1 MFMSESKNN
10 DAPFKSASTKKINAV
25 KGMNDVLP
33 GESAKWEW
41 LESVVR
47 TLMASYAYR
56 NIRTPIVEPTAL
68 FVRGLGEVTDIV
80 EKEMYSFEDR
90 LNGEALTL
98 RPESTAG
105 VVRAVVEHN
114 MLYEGGKRLY
124 YMGPMFRHERP
135 QRGRYRQ
142 FHQIGAEVLGFQGP
156 EIDAEVILLAHD
168 LWKAI
173 GLKGVRLELNSLGQ
187 PPERSAHR
195 TALIAHLEKH
205 LDVLDED
212 AKRRLYSNPLR
223 ILDTKNPAMKEVVE
237 AAPKLLDF
245 LGEASLAHFN
255 TVKQI
260 LDANG
265 VSYALNPRLVRGMD
279 YYNLTVF
286 EFITDQLGS
295 QGTVCGGGRYDYL
308 IEQVGGKPAPAVGW
322 ALGVERV
329 LALLEEQGVQ
339 LPDATPHAYAI
350 VPDASSLPVVLQ
362 FLRQLRGLGVK
373 VQMHAGSGEG
383 VGSMKSQ
390 FKKADSSGA
399 QFALIFGADELA
411 QNTVSIK
418 SLRDGGGAQRTESLD
433 RLESWANSLQ
443 LNT

>member
-1 MFMSESKNN
+1 MSDLQSKEPSSK
-10 DAPFKSASTKKINAV
+10 ASAFKKLTAV

-41 LESVVR
+41 LEGIVR
-47 TLMASYAYR
+47 NLMARYAYR

-168 LWKAI
+168 LWQAI
-173 GLKGVRLELNSLGQ
+173 GLKNVRLELNSLGQ
-187 PPERSAHR
+187 PPERLAHR
-195 TALIAHLEKH
+195 AALITHFEKH
-205 LDVLDED
+205 QAVLDED
-212 AKRRLYSNPLR
+212 AKRRLYTNPLR

-237 AAPKLLDF
+237 SAPQLMNF

-255 TVKQI
+255 ALRQI

-265 VSYALNPRLVRGMD
+265 VQYSLNPRLVRGMD

-322 ALGVERV
+322 ALGLERV

-339 LPDATPHAYAI
+339 LPEATPHAYAI
-350 VPDASSLPVVLQ
+350 VPEPNSLPLVLKH
-362 FLRQLRGLGVK
+362 LRQLRALGVN

-383 VGSMKSQ
+383 VGSMKTQ

-399 QFALIFGADELA
+399 AYALIFGTDELA
-411 QNTVSIK
+411 QNTVSVK
-418 SLRDGGGAQRTESLD
+418 SLRDGGGAQRTESLEKLD
-433 RLESWANSLQ
+433 VWAHSLQ
-443 LNT
+443 STS

>member
-1 MFMSESKNN
+1 
-10 DAPFKSASTKKINAV
+10 
-25 KGMNDVLP
+25 
-33 GESAKWEW
+33 
-41 LESVVR
+41 
-47 TLMASYAYR
+47 
-56 NIRTPIVEPTAL
+56 
-68 FVRGLGEVTDIV
+68 VRGLGEVTDIV

-168 LWKAI
+168 LWQAI
-173 GLKGVRLELNSLGQ
+173 GLKDVRLEINSLGQ
-187 PPERSAHR
+187 PPERLAHR
-195 TALIAHLEKH
+195 AALITHFEKH
-205 LDVLDED
+205 QAVLDED
-212 AKRRLYSNPLR
+212 AKRRLYTNPLR

-237 AAPKLLDF
+237 SAPQLMNF

-255 TVKQI
+255 ALRQI

-265 VSYALNPRLVRGMD
+265 VQYSLNPRLVRGMD

-322 ALGVERV
+322 ALGIERV

-339 LPDATPHAYAI
+339 LPDAVPDAYAI
-350 VPDASSLPVVLQ
+350 VPEANSLPLVLKY
-362 FLRQLRGLGVK
+362 LRQLRALGVN

-399 QFALIFGADELA
+399 AYALIFGADELN
-411 QNTVSIK
+411 QNAVSVK
-418 SLRDGGGAQRTESLD
+418 PLRDGGGAQRTESLEKLD
-433 RLESWANSLQ
+433 GWAQSLQ
-443 LNT
+443 STS

>member
-1 MFMSESKNN
+1 MSESNLNELPNKS
-10 DAPFKSASTKKINAV
+10 APFKKINAV

-41 LESVVR
+41 LESEVR
-47 TLMASYAYR
+47 SLMASYAYR

-114 MLYEGGKRLY
+114 LLYEGGKRLY

-168 LWKAI
+168 LWRAI
-173 GLKGVRLELNSLGQ
+173 GLKDVRLELNSLGQ
-187 PPERSAHR
+187 PPERLAHR
-195 TALIAHLEKH
+195 AALISHFEMHQA
-205 LDVLDED
+205 VLDED
-212 AKRRLYSNPLR
+212 AKRRLYTNPLR
-223 ILDTKNPAMKEVVE
+223 ILDTKNPVMKEVIE
-237 AAPKLLDF
+237 SAPKLLDF
-245 LGEASLAHFN
+245 LGEASMAHFN
-255 TVKQI
+255 QVKAI

-265 VSYALNPRLVRGMD
+265 VSYSLNPRLVRGMD

-329 LALLEEQGVQ
+329 LALLEEQGAP
-339 LPDATPHAYAI
+339 LPIAAPHAYAI
-350 VPDASSLPVVLQ
+350 VPEADSLPLVLKY
-362 FLRQLRGLGVK
+362 LRQLRALGVN
-373 VQMHAGSGEG
+373 VQMHAGASEG

-411 QNTVSIK
+411 QNTVAVK
-418 SLRDGGGAQRTESLD
+418 SLRDGGGAQRTESLAA
-433 RLESWANSLQ
+433 LESWANNLQ
-443 LNT
+443 LAP

>member
-1 MFMSESKNN
+1 MSDLQSKEPSSK
-10 DAPFKSASTKKINAV
+10 ASAFKKLTAV

-41 LESVVR
+41 LEGIVR
-47 TLMASYAYR
+47 NLMARYAYR
-56 NIRTPIVEPTAL
+56 NIRTPILEHTAL

-168 LWKAI
+168 LWQAI
-173 GLKGVRLELNSLGQ
+173 GLKDVRLELNSLGQ
-187 PPERSAHR
+187 PPERLAHR
-195 TALIAHLEKH
+195 AALITHFEKYQA
-205 LDVLDED
+205 VLDED
-212 AKRRLYSNPLR
+212 AKRRLYTNPLR

-237 AAPKLLDF
+237 SAPQLMNF

-255 TVKQI
+255 ALRQI

-265 VSYALNPRLVRGMD
+265 VQYSLNPRLVRGMD

-322 ALGVERV
+322 ALGLERV
-329 LALLEEQGVQ
+329 LALLAEQGVQ

-350 VPDASSLPVVLQ
+350 VPDANSLPLVLKH
-362 FLRQLRGLGVK
+362 LRQLRALGVN

-383 VGSMKSQ
+383 VGSMKTQ

-399 QFALIFGADELA
+399 AYALIFGTDELA
-411 QNTVSIK
+411 QNTVSVK
-418 SLRDGGGAQRTESLD
+418 SLRDGGGAQRTESLEKLD
-433 RLESWANSLQ
+433 VWAHSLQ
-443 LNT
+443 STT

>member
-1 MFMSESKNN
+1 MNPIESSPKL
-10 DAPFKSASTKKINAV
+10 AAFKKLTAV
-25 KGMNDVLP
+25 KGMNDILP

-41 LESVVR
+41 LEATVR
-47 TLMASYAYR
+47 SLMSRYAYR

-114 MLYEGGKRLY
+114 LLYEGGKRLY

-168 LWKAI
+168 LWKAL
-173 GLKGVRLELNSLGQ
+173 GLKDVRLELNSLGQ
-187 PPERSAHR
+187 PPERLAHR
-195 TALIAHLEKH
+195 AALIAHLEKH
-205 LDVLDED
+205 QDVLDED
-212 AKRRLYSNPLR
+212 AKRRLYTNPLR

-237 AAPKLLDF
+237 TAPKLMDF
-245 LGEASLAHFN
+245 LGAQSLAHFN
-255 TVKQI
+255 ALRLI

-265 VSYALNPRLVRGMD
+265 VTYTLNPRLVRGMD

-286 EFITDQLGS
+286 EFMTDQLGS

-322 ALGVERV
+322 ALGIERV
-329 LALLEEQGVQ
+329 LALLEEQGTV
-339 LPDATPHAYAI
+339 LPDSVPHAYAI
-350 VPDASSLPVVLQ
+350 VPDAQSLPAVLKY
-362 FLRQLRGLGVK
+362 LRQLRELGVN

-383 VGSMKSQ
+383 IGSMKSQ

-411 QNTVSIK
+411 QNAVSVK
-418 SLRDGGGAQRTESLD
+418 SLRDGGGAQRTESLEN
-433 RLESWANSLQ
+433 LGAWALSLQ
-443 LNT
+443 LTS

>member
-1 MFMSESKNN
+1 MSDLQSKEPSSK
-10 DAPFKSASTKKINAV
+10 ASAFKKLTAV

-41 LESVVR
+41 LESIVR
-47 TLMASYAYR
+47 NLMARYAYR
-56 NIRTPIVEPTAL
+56 NIRTPILEHTAL

-168 LWKAI
+168 LWQAI
-173 GLKGVRLELNSLGQ
+173 GLKDVRLELNSLGQ
-187 PPERSAHR
+187 PPERLAHR
-195 TALIAHLEKH
+195 AALITHFEKYQA
-205 LDVLDED
+205 VLDED
-212 AKRRLYSNPLR
+212 AKRRLYTNPLR

-237 AAPKLLDF
+237 SAPQLMNF

-255 TVKQI
+255 ALRQI

-265 VSYALNPRLVRGMD
+265 VQYSLNPRLVRGMD

-322 ALGVERV
+322 ALGLERV

-350 VPDASSLPVVLQ
+350 VPDANSLPLVLKH
-362 FLRQLRGLGVK
+362 LRQLRALGVN
-373 VQMHAGSGEG
+373 VQMYAGSGEG
-383 VGSMKSQ
+383 AGSMKTQ
-390 FKKADSSGA
+390 FKKADGSGA
-399 QFALIFGADELA
+399 SYALIFGADELS
-411 QNTVSIK
+411 QNNVSVK
-418 SLRDGGGAQRTESLD
+418 PLRDGGGAQRTESLEKLD
-433 RLESWANSLQ
+433 AWAHSLQ
-443 LNT
+443 STS

>member
-1 MFMSESKNN
+1 MSESKNN
-10 DAPFKSASTKKINAV
+10 NAPVKSASTKKINAV

-329 LALLEEQGVQ
+329 LALLEEQGVH

>member
-1 MFMSESKNN
+1 MSDIQSKEVS
-10 DAPFKSASTKKINAV
+10 AKVSAFKKLTAV
-25 KGMNDVLP
+25 KGMNDILP

-41 LESVVR
+41 LEGTVR
-47 TLMASYAYR
+47 NLMARYAYR

-168 LWKAI
+168 LWQAI
-173 GLKGVRLELNSLGQ
+173 GLKDVRLELNSLGQ
-187 PPERSAHR
+187 PPERLAHR
-195 TALIAHLEKH
+195 AALITHFEKH
-205 LDVLDED
+205 QAVLDED
-212 AKRRLYSNPLR
+212 AKRRLYTNPLR

-237 AAPKLLDF
+237 SAPQLMNF

-255 TVKQI
+255 ALRQI

-265 VSYALNPRLVRGMD
+265 VQYSLNPRLVRGMD

-322 ALGVERV
+322 ALGIERV

-339 LPDATPHAYAI
+339 LPDAVPDAYAI
-350 VPDASSLPVVLQ
+350 VPEANSLPLVLKY
-362 FLRQLRGLGVK
+362 LRQLRALGVN

-399 QFALIFGADELA
+399 AYALIFGADELN
-411 QNTVSIK
+411 QNAVSVK
-418 SLRDGGGAQRTESLD
+418 PLRDSGGAQRTESLEKLD
-433 RLESWANSLQ
+433 GWAQSLQ
-443 LNT
+443 STS

>member
-1 MFMSESKNN
+1 MSDIQSKEVS
-10 DAPFKSASTKKINAV
+10 AKVSAFKKLTAV
-25 KGMNDVLP
+25 KGMNDILP

-41 LESVVR
+41 LEGTVR
-47 TLMASYAYR
+47 NLMARYAYR

-168 LWKAI
+168 LWQAI
-173 GLKGVRLELNSLGQ
+173 GLKDVRLELNSLGQ
-187 PPERSAHR
+187 PPERLAHR
-195 TALIAHLEKH
+195 AALITHFEKH
-205 LDVLDED
+205 QAVLDED
-212 AKRRLYSNPLR
+212 AKRRLYTNPLR

-237 AAPKLLDF
+237 SAPQLMNF

-255 TVKQI
+255 ALRQI

-265 VSYALNPRLVRGMD
+265 VQYSLNPRLVRGMD

-322 ALGVERV
+322 ALGIERV

-339 LPDATPHAYAI
+339 LPDAVPDAYAI
-350 VPDASSLPVVLQ
+350 VPEANSLPLVLKY
-362 FLRQLRGLGVK
+362 LRQLRALGVN

-399 QFALIFGADELA
+399 AYALIFGADELN
-411 QNTVSIK
+411 QNAVSVK
-418 SLRDGGGAQRTESLD
+418 SLRDGGGAQRTESLEK
-433 RLESWANSLQ
+433 LEGWAQSLQ
-443 LNT
+443 STS